1 MEVKGPPS
9 VPQDFLGHFQKFG
22 NSSSIQIYVAQILYT
37 LIQNDWHTYTLQF
50 SVAVNKTA
58 SLVSYVSY

>member
-37 LIQNDWHTYTLQF
+37 LIQND
-50 SVAVNKTA
+50 
-58 SLVSYVSY
+58 